1 LFIEISRFLILS
13 VIILLYS
20 ANSLGCIPCL
30 IKLLVGGN
38 ETCGPCNYSGNWT
51 ACLWSPELQKYV
63 KVRLKEQCVNG
74 RCVNRT
80 ELEECTVTVTGNFT
94 VNTTFNSILDAQAAC
109 SAKGGRLCS
118 LANNETCLAKDT
130 IETYAINS
138 TIVKCCR
145 AECKEYCAVEG
156 ALQYCLPGNDRC
168 ALMRQCVNGTWSEC
182 VKIDPQCLR
191 NACEDGTPEGFCSV
205 EELKNKFI
213 Y

>member
-1 LFIEISRFLILS
+1 LKYQDFLILS

-38 ETCGPCNYSGNWT
+38 ETCGPCNYSGNW
-51 ACLWSPELQKYV
+51 
-63 KVRLKEQCVNG
+63 

-80 ELEECTVTVTGNFT
+80 ELEECNVTVTGNFT

-118 LANNETCLAKDT
+118 LANNETCLARDT
-130 IETYAINS
+130 IETYAINT

-145 AECKEYCAVEG
+145 AECKEYCVVEG

-168 ALMRQCVNGTWSEC
+168 ALMRQCVGGVWSEC
-182 VKIDPQCLR
+182 VKIDPSCLR
-191 NACEDGTPEGFCSV
+191 QACEDGTPEGFC
-205 EELKNKFI
+205 
-213 Y
+213 